1 MTNTAEYLLDFCELP
16 DKEALEIVSRHD
28 AAETLNV
35 PGKWPRSFSTTV
47 TVCPKCG
54 YDLSQL
60 SKKKQRQK
68 TDSQLLVTKMHVIPI
83 DILTRKCKRCY
94 LVIPPDTLRLGLL
107 NIGDQLLVS
116 IDVFFSL
123 RNMIRFAFTVDQKV
137 VKTRLKTIDY

>member
-1 MTNTAEYLLDFCELP
+1 MTNTAEYMLDSCELP
-16 DKEALEIVSRHD
+16 DKSVLEIVSRHD

-47 TVCPKCG
+47 IVCPKCG

-68 TDSQLLVTKMHVIPI
+68 SDSQLLVTKMHVIVI
-83 DILTRKCKRCY
+83 DILTRKCKRCWCY
-94 LVIPPDTLRLGLL
+94 IVIRPDTLRLGLL
-107 NIGDQLLVS
+107 NIGDLALVS

-123 RNMIRFAFTVDQKV
+123 RNMIRFAFYC
-137 VKTRLKTIDY
+137 RLFSGCDTFGSF